1 MRTLCLPELG
11 QASPD
16 PRVVSRYTI
25 CGVPLLQFPHLLNHI
40 FRAGVETNNIPECVY
55 RGRIMEVNMRE
66 VCGYRCVFPFLV
78 EQYIFLMMFI
88 CGALLSNLMGRAVL
102 HPYCCCAI
110 RFLCRYSNS
119 PSICLVSSRQCPSDD
134 KNSPFFNFVD
144 T

>member
-40 FRAGVETNNIPECVY
+40 FRAGVETNNIPECIY

-66 VCGYRCVFPFLV
+66 VCGHRCVFPFLV

-88 CGALLSNLMGRAVL
+88 CGALLSNLMGRALL

-119 PSICLVSSRQCPSDD
+119 PSICLVSSRQCPSVT
-134 KNSPFFNFVD
+134 KIPHFS
-144 T
+144 TL